1 MPKTGAGDE
10 RRRQLTSSARRV
22 IAAKGAAEA
31 TLRDVA
37 ADAGVSTGIVS
48 YYFDG
53 KRELLRAAV
62 RAAAD
67 DFSRRVEKT
76 ESAAT
81 DPWERLDAH
90 VAALFEGSAKRRRQ
104 ELAFWAECWSEAART
119 DDLRLVHSD
128 HFRDWCAH
136 LASII
141 RAGQGARVMDATR
154 SAGDLAAF
162 IACALDGLWLHSV
175 ISRETA
181 PPERIGD
188 LTSELMRRLL
198 APTRS

>member
-1 MPKTGAGDE
+1 MPKIDVSDE

-22 IAAKGAAEA
+22 IAAKGAVNA

-37 ADAGVSTGIVS
+37 VDAGVSTGIVS

-53 KRELLRAAV
+53 KRALLRAAV

-76 ESAAT
+76 GSAAT
-81 DPWERLDAH
+81 DPWARLDAH
-90 VAALFEGSAKRRRQ
+90 VSALFEGSEKRRRQ
-104 ELAFWAECWSEAART
+104 ELAFWAECWSEAARA
-119 DDLRLVHSD
+119 DDVRLVHRD
-128 HFRDWCAH
+128 HFKDWCAH

-141 RAGQGARVMDATR
+141 RAGQKARVMDATR
-154 SAGDLAAF
+154 DADDLAAF
-162 IACALDGLWLHSV
+162 VACALDGLWLHSV

-181 PPERIGD
+181 PSARLGD
-188 LTSELMRRLL
+188 LTSELLRRAL
-198 APTRS
+198 APSS